1 MQEKL
6 RQAAFRLA
14 EAASELNILHLVL
27 FGSAAEDTD
36 QEGSD
41 LDIFVVFDTEDK
53 DISADEKAILGIVRE
68 IETEHHVAIDVLTSN
83 RAYDDVEPYFLQKVF
98 GSGVFLYSRAP
109 QVDLNGVPMEPY
121 AFVVFNLNGLS
132 QSQKMK
138 VRNRLY
144 GYRTTRKR
152 GKKKYT
158 SSSRGLLDE
167 LEGKRLGKAA
177 VLVPRK
183 NLGAIKNFFDE
194 FRVTYFDMDTW
205 MFRSA

>member
-14 EAASELNILHLVL
+14 EAASDLNILHLVL

-36 QEGSD
+36 REDSD
-41 LDIFVVFDTEDK
+41 LDIFVVFDTEEK
-53 DISADEKAILGIVRE
+53 DISGDENAILEIVRK
-68 IETEHHVAIDVLTSN
+68 IEQEHHVAIDVLSCN
-83 RAYDDVEPYFLQKVF
+83 RVYDDVEPYFLQKVF
-98 GSGVFLYSRAP
+98 GSGIFLYSRSP

-121 AFVVFNLNGLS
+121 AFVIFKLNGLS

-138 VRNRLY
+138 VRTRLY

-152 GKKKYT
+152 GTKKYT

-167 LEGKRLGKAA
+167 IEGKRLGKAA

-194 FRVTYFDMDTW
+194 FQVTYFAMDTW